1 MALTIRAA
9 TGGDEADW
17 RRLWAGYVAFSG
29 SELAEDIIDGTWKR
43 LIDPVAP
50 LFARL
55 AILDGQVVGFAICQ
69 EQLATFF
76 RHPICYIEDLYVDPA
91 ARGQGV
97 ARAMIDDLIA
107 HCQDKGWD
115 RLYWYTEADN
125 ATARRLYDRY
135 SGTDEHVR
143 YKVNIGAVLTSGN
156 PA

>member
-29 SELAEDIIDGTWKR
+29 SELAEDIIDGTWNR

-76 RHPICYIEDLYVDPA
+76 RHPICYIEDLYVDPD

-143 YKVNIGAVLTSGN
+143 YKVNIGAVLKSGN
-156 PA
+156 PG

>member
-29 SELAEDIIDGTWKR
+29 SELAEDIIHGTWKR
-43 LIDPVAP
+43 LIDPAAP

-55 AILDGQVVGFAICQ
+55 AILDGHMVGFAICQ

-143 YKVNIGAVLTSGN
+143 YKVNIGAVLKSGN
-156 PA
+156 PT

>member
-43 LIDPVAP
+43 LTDPVAP

-135 SGTDEHVR
+135 SRTDEHVR
-143 YKVNIGAVLTSGN
+143 YKVNIGAVLKSGN

>member
-43 LIDPVAP
+43 LIDPAAP
-50 LFARL
+50 LVARL

-76 RHPICYIEDLYVDPA
+76 RQPICYIEDLYVDPA

-107 HCQDKGWD
+107 HCQEKGWD

-135 SGTDEHVR
+135 SRTDEHVR
-143 YKVNIGAVLTSGN
+143 YKVNIGAVLKSGN

>member
-9 TGGDEADW
+9 ADGDEADW

-29 SELAEDIIDGTWKR
+29 TDLAEDIIDLTWSH
-43 LIDPVAP
+43 LIDPSAP
-50 LFARL
+50 LFAWL
-55 AILDGQVVGFAICQ
+55 AILDGKTVGFAICQ

-76 RHPICYIEDLYVDPA
+76 RQPVCYIEDLYVDPT
-91 ARGQGV
+91 ARGRGV
-97 ARAMIDDLIA
+97 ARAMIDHLIA
-107 HCQDKGWD
+107 HCQDMGWD

-143 YKVNIGAVLTSGN
+143 YKVNFGTFLKSGN

>member
-9 TGGDEADW
+9 TAGDEEDW

-29 SELAEDIIDGTWKR
+29 TELAEDIIDLTWSR
-43 LIDPVAP
+43 LIDPAAP

-55 AILDGQVVGFAICQ
+55 AILDGQAVGFAICQ

-76 RHPICYIEDLYVDPA
+76 RRPICYIEDLYVDPA
-91 ARGQGV
+91 ARGQGA
-97 ARAMIDDLIA
+97 ARAMIDDLITL
-107 HCQDKGWD
+107 CRDKDWD

-125 ATARRLYDRY
+125 QVARRLYDRY

-143 YKVNIGAVLTSGN
+143 YKVNFGTFLKSGN

>member
-29 SELAEDIIDGTWKR
+29 SELAEDIIDSTWNR

-76 RHPICYIEDLYVDPA
+76 RHPICYIEDLYVEPA

-143 YKVNIGAVLTSGN
+143 YKVNIGAVLKSGN

>member
-29 SELAEDIIDGTWKR
+29 TDLAEDIIDLTWKR
-43 LIDPVAP
+43 LMDPAAP

-55 AILDGQVVGFAICQ
+55 AMLDGQVVGFAICQ

-76 RHPICYIEDLYVDPA
+76 RRSICYIEDLYVDPA

-97 ARAMIDDLIA
+97 ARAMIDGLIA
-107 HCQDKGWD
+107 HCEEKGWD

-143 YKVNIGAVLTSGN
+143 YKVNIGAALKSGN